1 MKDKK
6 FLFNLFDK
14 NGNDYEVVVTGK
26 KSASNLFDWIWEEL
40 KTIMGAEEREQDI
53 RERKLLRKR
62 KIQQFNAFI
71 RDMEIALEKTEERR
85 A

>member
-14 NGNDYEVVVTGK
+14 DGNDYEVVVVGK

-40 KTIMGAEEREQDI
+40 KTEVMMRPLEED
-53 RERKLLRKR
+53 
-62 KIQQFNAFI
+62 
-71 RDMEIALEKTEERR
+71 DG
-85 A
+85 